1 MGRLCSRKKD
11 GRVESTRHTQPF
23 GREDASATYCS
34 MSDGT
39 GGFSFSLPGASSF
52 TFGAPVPPA
61 TGGFSFGPAAPAPA
75 TPAPATTGGFSF
87 GGGAPAPATPSAAP
101 AAPAAPF
108 GSAPTSSAFT
118 FGGGSASPAPFGG
131 GSATPAPFGGGSATP
146 APFGSGAPAPFGSGA
161 AAPATAAFGSGG
173 FGSGSTP
180 AAFGSGGA
188 AAPAPFGGFGTGGA
202 STPGGF
208 GTGGASAPAAS
219 GAGGG
224 GGFTFSGG
232 GGGGGGGFSF
242 SGGGAPP
249 AAFGSANKGKYKKE
263 DISLVTAADVEPI
276 ASALRASPPERLE
289 LIGAPVDCEETP
301 TVSDAAAPALAE
313 ALKSCKA
320 SLRSVKLKNHRFES
334 DAAMSTVLGALC
346 GCTVL
351 EELDL
356 TNSSLKEA
364 GGRHATPSQSK
375 AGH

>member
-1 MGRLCSRKKD
+1 M
-11 GRVESTRHTQPF
+11 P
-23 GREDASATYCS
+23 
-34 MSDGT
+34 
-39 GGFSFSLPGASSF
+39 GGSSF

-75 TPAPATTGGFSF
+75 TPAPAATAGFSF
-87 GGGAPAPATPSAAP
+87 GSGAPAPTTPSAAP

-118 FGGGSASPAPFGG
+118 VGGGSASPAPFGG
-131 GSATPAPFGGGSATP
+131 GSATPA
-146 APFGSGAPAPFGSGA
+146 
-161 AAPATAAFGSGG
+161 
-173 FGSGSTP
+173 
-180 AAFGSGGA
+180 
-188 AAPAPFGGFGTGGA
+188 
-202 STPGGF
+202 
-208 GTGGASAPAAS
+208 
-219 GAGGG
+219 
-224 GGFTFSGG
+224 
-232 GGGGGGGFSF
+232 
-242 SGGGAPP
+242 
-249 AAFGSANKGKYKKE
+249 AFGSANKSKYKKE

-276 ASALRASPPERLE
+276 ASALRASPAERLE